1 MFHNKTLSRVAT
13 AKIKKALETTLS
25 NINLKKSKS
34 PILNLKSKTN
44 IRPETSNNFISFNS
58 LKMKIISIYSKT
70 FNSKENKLMLS
81 KEKIRA
87 KLLKLLS
94 NSIILNEEELK
105 EYKEQFKIKKQI
117 KKRNK
122 ITLKDMH
129 FSLPSN
135 TFSNPNFIYRY
146 EDIYETPMEFIKK
159 NFSKEEMKIMIH
171 DPIYFHLN
179 KPPLNNANLKLHFS
193 LTSKIDF
200 EDEIKDKN
208 KVLEIFNISKCNL
221 SKKKIQRI
229 NSVCNID
236 SKNNNYFNFNF
247 NFNKKSLTNFNTL
260 KTLKSRNEKKLNII
274 TTLSSSNINKNSN
287 ISHNK
292 SNNNINNNKNNIN
305 NNKNNI
311 NNNFNNNNNDD
322 NNILK
327 EIVKKNKIKN
337 YQNTFKDYEYRKKN
351 YLNDRQYERNKKHFL
366 LYKMNYIQ
374 MQKIKKSIEDKNII
388 RKTIDNLEREYS
400 KKKIL

>member
-193 LTSKIDF
+193 LTSKLAF
-200 EDEIKDKN
+200 EEEIKNKN
-208 KVLEIFNISKCNL
+208 KDIQMFVIP
-221 SKKKIQRI
+221 KI
-229 NSVCNID
+229 NID
-236 SKNNNYFNFNF
+236 KKTTVEHKKNFSERLNINAV
-247 NFNKKSLTNFNTL
+247 K
-260 KTLKSRNEKKLNII
+260 KSRNEKKLDLLG
-274 TTLSSSNINKNSN
+274 TLPISNKKINFTK
-287 ISHNK
+287 IDFK
-292 SNNNINNNKNNIN
+292 K
-305 NNKNNI
+305 
-311 NNNFNNNNNDD
+311 
-322 NNILK
+322 K
-327 EIVKKNKIKN
+327 EIKSKS
-337 YQNTFKDYEYRKKN
+337 YQNTFREYENRKKT
-351 YLNDRQYERNKKHFL
+351 YLNDRQYERNKKYFL
-366 LYKMNYIQ
+366 LDKMNDA
-374 MQKIKKSIEDKNII
+374 QKKKNQKLMEDKNII
-388 RKTIDNLEREYS
+388 RKTISNIEKIYS
-400 KKKIL
+400 KKKI

>member
-221 SKKKIQRI
+221 GKKKIQRI

-247 NFNKKSLTNFNTL
+247 NFNKITLSNLNSL
-260 KTLKSRNEKKLNII
+260 KTIKSRNEKKLN
-274 TTLSSSNINKNSN
+274 N
-287 ISHNK
+287 ISAFPFTNVNK
-292 SNNNINNNKNNIN
+292 KIIISNNNQNYNHKNN
-305 NNKNNI
+305 
-311 NNNFNNNNNDD
+311 
-322 NNILK
+322 LK
-327 EIVKKNKIKN
+327 EIVKKNKIKYKN
-337 YQNTFKDYEYRKKN
+337 YQNTFKDYENRKKN
-351 YLNDRQYERNKKHFL
+351 YLNDRQYERNKKYFIL
-366 LYKMNYIQ
+366 DKMNYIQ
-374 MQKIKKSIEDKNII
+374 MQKIQKSIEDKNII
-388 RKTIDNLEREYS
+388 RTTINNLERVYS